1 MYGPPLFKSQKKRAI
16 LTAVT
21 TVTVVLLGLTLPR
34 RTASAQSTTST
45 LDICSKSVNIASL
58 LPGGAHEDPDVAAAN
73 ALIDNQFALALIQI
87 QTNPP
92 SDAAL
97 DEQLLGE
104 VEIFDKNLSVN
115 ANLACASCHDPAA
128 GFTGGS
134 SFLNQTIVA
143 QPGSVPIT
151 NATNGGPNWR
161 ISGRKPQS
169 YPYMALSPILHYNA
183 TQQDF
188 YGGNFWDLR
197 ATGQRLG
204 NPAAEQAQG
213 PPLNPLEMGWPDSAC
228 LVYKLSQSSYAP
240 FFEKVWGATSFSITW
255 PSNVQQVCSTPG
267 PAPANNPYPVQLSAA
282 DRATSNSAFDHFA
295 QSIAQEESSSDESA
309 FTSKFDAYLA
319 GLTQLTSQERNGYK
333 LFNGKVGCN
342 QCHLSGTATSPG
354 NPGTAADVAP
364 LFTDFT
370 TNNIGI
376 PRNSALPWY
385 CESTPDQY
393 GYTANPAGFNS
404 TDDGLGTI
412 LAEST
417 NPAWQALAGKFMGKF
432 QTATVR
438 NVDMRPYPTF
448 VKAYMHNG
456 YLKSLKEV
464 VHFYN
469 TSQALPR
476 CTQGSAGEKVT
487 CWPEPEVPQNL
498 NTTQLGN
505 LHLSGEEEDDIVA
518 FLQTLTDGWFNPAT
532 GTPTVPSTNPVLN
545 TNQ

>member
-1 MYGPPLFKSQKKRAI
+1 MRGPRLFKSLHEKPV
-16 LTAVT
+16 LTTLT
-21 TVTVVLLGLTLPR
+21 TVTALLFGLTLPR
-34 RTASAQSTTST
+34 RTVSAQSTPPPP
-45 LDICSKSVNIASL
+45 LDVCSKTVNIAST
-58 LPGGAHEDPDVAAAN
+58 LPGSSTEDPDVRAAN
-73 ALIDNQFALALIQI
+73 ALIDSRFAAAQSQI

-92 SDAAL
+92 TDPAL
-97 DEQLLGE
+97 MEQLLGRI
-104 VEIFDKNLSVN
+104 EIFDKSLSVN
-115 ANLACASCHDPAA
+115 GNVACTSCHDPAT
-128 GFTGGS
+128 GFTGAS
-134 SFLNQTIVA
+134 SLWNETIVA
-143 QPGSVPIT
+143 SPGSVPIT
-151 NATNGGPNWR
+151 NATNGGPNYR
-161 ISGRKPQS
+161 ISARKPQA
-169 YPYMALSPILHYNA
+169 YPYMAFAPILHYNA

-197 ATGQRLG
+197 ATGLRLG

-240 FFEKVWGATSFSITW
+240 FFEKVWGATSFAITW
-255 PSNVQQVCSTPG
+255 PSNVQQICSMPG
-267 PAPANNPYPVQLSAA
+267 PAPSTNPVQLSAA

-295 QSIAQEESSSDESA
+295 QAIAQEESSSDESS

-319 GLTQLTSQERNGYK
+319 GSTQLSSHEMNGYK
-333 LFNGKVGCN
+333 LFNGKAGCN
-342 QCHLSGTATSPG
+342 QCHLSGTATSQG
-354 NPGTAADVAP
+354 DPGTAADAAP

-376 PRNSALPWY
+376 PRNMALPWY

-412 LAEST
+412 LAAST

-432 QTATVR
+432 QTPTLR

-469 TSQALPR
+469 TSQTLPR
-476 CTQGSAGEKVT
+476 CQQGSAGEKTT

-518 FLQTLTDGWFNPAT
+518 FLQTLTDGWFNPST
-532 GTPTVPSTNPVLN
+532 GTPSVPSTNPAST
-545 TNQ
+545 TNP

>member
-1 MYGPPLFKSQKKRAI
+1 M
-16 LTAVT
+16 
-21 TVTVVLLGLTLPR
+21 
-34 RTASAQSTTST
+34 
-45 LDICSKSVNIASL
+45 
-58 LPGGAHEDPDVAAAN
+58 AAN
-73 ALIDNQFALALIQI
+73 ALIDNQFTLALLEIQN
-87 QTNPP
+87 NPP
-92 SDAAL
+92 ADAAL
-97 DEQLLGE
+97 DEQLPGKA
-104 VEIFDKNLSVN
+104 EIFDKNLSVN

-169 YPYMALSPILHYNA
+169 YPYMALANILHYNA

-228 LVYKLSQSSYAP
+228 LVYKLSQSSYAT
-240 FFEKVWGATSFSITW
+240 FFEKVWGPQSFAIVW
-255 PSNVQQVCSTPG
+255 PSNVQTVCSTPG
-267 PAPANNPYPVQLSAA
+267 PPPASNPFPVQLNPA
-282 DRATSNSAFDHFA
+282 DRATSNSPFDHFA
-295 QSIAQEESSSDESA
+295 LSIAQEESAEESP
-309 FTSKFDAYLA
+309 FTSQFDAYLA
-319 GLTQLTSQERNGYK
+319 GQATLTSQQMNGYK
-333 LFNGKVGCN
+333 LFNGKAQCN
-342 QCHLSGTATSPG
+342 QCHLSGNATSPG
-354 NPGTAADVAP
+354 NPGTPADVAP

-376 PRNSALPWY
+376 PKNQALPFY

-393 GYTANPAGFNS
+393 GYTANPAGLSF
-404 TDDGLGTI
+404 TDLGLGSI
-412 LAEST
+412 LALST
-417 NPAWQALAGKFMGKF
+417 NPAWRALAPNFVGKF
-432 QTATVR
+432 QTATLR
-438 NVDMRPYPTF
+438 NVDQRPYASF
-448 VKAYMHNG
+448 IKAYMHNG
-456 YLKSLKEV
+456 YLKNLKEV

-476 CTQGSAGEKVT
+476 CAQGSPGEKVT
-487 CWPEPEVPQNL
+487 CWPPPEVPTNL

-505 LHLSGEEEDDIVA
+505 LHLSSEEEDDIVA
-518 FLQTLTDGWFNPAT
+518 FLQTLTDGRF
-532 GTPTVPSTNPVLN
+532 TPSSVP
-545 TNQ
+545 